1 MALARRRRTAVP
13 VLIKAP
19 SQPQH
24 LCTWQVVVE
33 FKRVC
38 RKAVDASLQSQSTFR
53 CTHLPALKERERERG
68 LGLLPGT
75 ERSTLAPPV
84 GQRLLSVRAATRR
97 SGGPP
102 ACAHS
107 PAQATLCGPIGEAT
121 PLWCQETLR
130 RRRLQQRS
138 GACTGGARLRR
149 DDEPHHHARREVR
162 RAATRAMERRGA
174 AARRDRD
181 DRALR

>member
-75 ERSTLAPPV
+75 ERSTLAHLLVKDSYQSVRPPAAPEVHPPV
-84 GQRLLSVRAATRR
+84 LTRLLRR
-97 SGGPP
+97 PCVGP
-102 ACAHS
+102 
-107 PAQATLCGPIGEAT
+107 
-121 PLWCQETLR
+121 
-130 RRRLQQRS
+130 
-138 GACTGGARLRR
+138 
-149 DDEPHHHARREVR
+149 
-162 RAATRAMERRGA
+162 
-174 AARRDRD
+174 
-181 DRALR
+181 